1 MNAKK
6 LSVSIFLI
14 IFIIFGV
21 ISTLLY
27 DSSYSVGIICYENSY
42 AEEYAKEHDIP
53 YVKISDSDAYIGVL
67 NLENFDYN
75 VDGGKGEIVSYN
87 GDSEKIA
94 IPTDIEGIRITKVCE
109 NAFENA
115 KNLKTVYLPK
125 SVTEFEPKDIDG
137 VTVYMY
143 EDTELYRTLFESKKV
158 TEDTEPLPENENTQK
173 DAEILPESEDT
184 IEDPEASPENREI
197 KYEIKTTPDSYYV
210 DFYSSNIPFSYD
222 NISNKTIDITMYS
235 AHQSTVVIP
244 ESINGKIVTSISLDV
259 FEDGIDTII
268 IPATV
273 TNIEKDLFQNRYDI
287 YFLIGLLMALIGTIF
302 AMVIVLT
309 LKVTTKEKTFL
320 RVSQFRTAY
329 ILSVLSM
336 VLAGL
341 YMFVYAIPEWLIFT
355 LFVIVCGVSALSVI
369 KANTAVALVEGV
381 DEKIKE
387 QTQVFKTLTV
397 DAEHLLSTCKSTEL
411 KTEVKKVYEAIRYSD
426 PMSNEALADIEG
438 QIQSEFTFFSQ
449 AIKSEDLELAKS
461 VADGLINLIDGRNKK
476 CKVIK

>member
-6 LSVSIFLI
+6 LSTSIFLI

-42 AEEYAKEHDIP
+42 AEEYANEHDIP

-87 GDSEKIA
+87 GDSVKIA
-94 IPTDIEGIRITKVCE
+94 IPTDIKGVRITKVCE

-143 EDTELYRTLFESKKV
+143 EDAELYKTLSESKKV
-158 TEDTEPLPENENTQK
+158 TEDTEVQSESK
-173 DAEILPESEDT
+173 DAEEETVPAPESQ
-184 IEDPEASPENREI
+184 EI
-197 KYEIKTTPDSYYV
+197 KYEIKTIPDSYYV

-222 NISNKTIDITMYS
+222 NISDKTIDITMYR

-244 ESINGKIVTSISLDV
+244 ESIDGKIVTSISLDA
-259 FEDGIDTII
+259 FEDGIDTIV

-273 TNIEKDLFQNRYDI
+273 TNIEKDLYHSRYDI
-287 YFLIGLLMALIGTIF
+287 YFVIGLLMALVGTIL
-302 AMVIVLT
+302 ATIIVLN
-309 LKVTTKEKTFL
+309 LNVSSKEKIFL

-329 ILSVLSM
+329 ILTILSV

-341 YMFVYAIPEWLIFT
+341 YMFVYKIPEWLIFT
-355 LFVIVCGVSALSVI
+355 LFVIVCGVSALSAV
-369 KANTAVALVEGV
+369 KAKTAVALVEGV
-381 DEKIKE
+381 DERIKE
-387 QTQVFKTLTV
+387 QTHVFKTLAA
-397 DAEHLLSTCKSTEL
+397 DAEHLLSTCRSTEL
-411 KTEVKKVYEAIRYSD
+411 KAEAKKVYEAIRYSD
-426 PMSNEALADIEG
+426 PMSNDALADIEG
-438 QIQSEFTFFSQ
+438 QIQGEFTFFAQ
-449 AIKSEDLELAKS
+449 AINSEDIELAKS
-461 VADGLINLIDGRNKK
+461 VGEGLLNLIDSRNKK
-476 CKVIK
+476 CKIIK